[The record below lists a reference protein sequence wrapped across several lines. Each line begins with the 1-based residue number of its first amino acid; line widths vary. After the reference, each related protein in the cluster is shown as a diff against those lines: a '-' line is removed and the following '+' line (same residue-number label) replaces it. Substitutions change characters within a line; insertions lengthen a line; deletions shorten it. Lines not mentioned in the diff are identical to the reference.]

1 MIMAGS
7 SYGPMPHWMVM
18 KNMQMFS
25 EEIMPVF
32 READGKPDYLRE
44 EPKTGLSRAEVSAKV
59 GRPGGNP
66 RSIVTGSDELIEHKV
81 AHIPEVIDSTM
92 GPSSDEELAS
102 AG

>member
-1 MIMAGS
+1 MAGS

-25 EEIMPVF
+25 EEIMPAF
-32 READGKPDYLRE
+32 READGKPDYMRE
-44 EPKTGLSRAEVSAKV
+44 EANTGLTRAEIAATA

-66 RSIVTGSDELIEHKV
+66 RSIVTGSDELIEHRV
-81 AHIPEVIDSTM
+81 AHLPEVIDATM
-92 GPSSDEELAS
+92 GTTGPSDELAS